1 MCINDTSSITLVRA
15 SVALYSLST
24 CKYLKLGSASLS
36 SGLGATGVSI
46 NPSVVTPTLPSG
58 HFDPAPSSSGAEVV
72 KPLVN
77 FGAMAWVVIAGIAGG
92 ALIL

>member
-36 SGLGATGVSI
+36 SCFPLLLSLYTILLAWKRASDFLCFSGSLGA
-46 NPSVVTPTLPSG
+46 L
-58 HFDPAPSSSGAEVV
+58 
-72 KPLVN
+72 LVDELKLRWRR
-77 FGAMAWVVIAGIAGG
+77 ACLV
-92 ALIL
+92 L